1 MIIVSEQ
8 KSFLLKS
15 MKRMIKKYQLKAS
28 LSLRIK
34 PMKEEP
40 FKCIFDGS
48 FFPLSVSGN
57 NEVESDFQI
66 INLKAIKSL
75 FKSKKSTTN

>member
-1 MIIVSEQ
+1 
-8 KSFLLKS
+8 
-15 MKRMIKKYQLKAS
+15 
-28 LSLRIK
+28 
-34 PMKEEP
+34 MKEEP

-66 INLKAIKSL
+66 INLKAIKCW
-75 FKSKKSTTN
+75 FKTKNIPTDQTKIPRTTLGGHLNEDKMTRSIEV